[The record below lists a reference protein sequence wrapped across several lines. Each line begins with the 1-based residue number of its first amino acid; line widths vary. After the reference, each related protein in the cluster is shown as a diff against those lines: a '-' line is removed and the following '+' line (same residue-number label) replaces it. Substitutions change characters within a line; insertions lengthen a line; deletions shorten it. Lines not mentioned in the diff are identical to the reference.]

1 MLKPCTVSRS
11 RYLPW
16 LACSFSPQ
24 TVINK
29 TRQEKCQSLFF
40 FPRPRHRQ
48 LQRESKVVFSLSFF
62 DNCTTIE
69 KMLEHWTNIFNGI
82 AKGSKRNFLLCKWIL
97 GDRDSKCQF
106 QIVSR
111 RSKARQGG
119 VFRIESVFSIF
130 HSFLIPSIIF
140 PVSSHRWMYT

>member
-1 MLKPCTVSRS
+1 MYSFPFPLSSLARVLF
-11 RYLPW
+11 LP
-16 LACSFSPQ
+16 A
-24 TVINK
+24 NRK
-29 TRQEKCQSLFF
+29 TRQGKRNANRFSSLLVLVIVDCNANRKLYF
-40 FPRPRHRQ
+40 
-48 LQRESKVVFSLSFF
+48 LSLSLF